1 MNCPTTDKLSQY
13 VDQLLLIQEHTTIQH
28 HLKDCVHCQHVV
40 NAFQD
45 EQRFIKETLQTPTLP
60 DQFAST
66 VLDQLEPYKQKVTR
80 KKRST
85 KKRIMLTVAG
95 IILTVSLSAVLQP
108 SFAQL
113 IGGLF
118 STNQVDDGLRMAS
131 QAGVGERVNLEV
143 TDQNITFKVEDVIAD
158 PSRLAISYQL
168 VNEHGK
174 IIDYDI
180 DWSVHPKDMDNDI
193 SAIIQ
198 NGKIIPMERKSWMK
212 REDDYGFIEFPLREY
227 EELGEAFTL
236 VFNIS
241 NINGVKGNW
250 QLDVPVD
257 LTRSLQLTHTLPL
270 NDVSTTYNGV
280 MITMKETRY
289 APSSYEL
296 LYETSFTE
304 EELAKVE
311 ENIQNFEEQYGEGI
325 ISDLTLYGSDVNY
338 HLENEEH
345 NNIHE
350 NDRTY
355 HDTIFQD
362 NSIDSNFH
370 SLGTSNEDLA
380 LLGHNAW
387 STFFT
392 PLGEDEKL
400 TFVLDGVAKTAPSD
414 FSIIINPKELKK
426 NPVTFEYEGNYM
438 TITKAKKRNEYS
450 LRKAIIPIEIETNF
464 TIEMEG
470 GKDELASEFVH
481 WIIEDDNGNVYPTF
495 DTKSILNKKDK
506 NDRYKTSIDIR
517 AYDIE
522 EIPEEFTLH
531 LLSVKRFYELDK
543 QWQVP
548 LYQIG
553 E

>member
-13 VDQLLLIQEHTTIQH
+13 VDQLLLIQEHNTIQH

-168 VNEHGK
+168 INEHGK

-257 LTRSLQLTHTLPL
+257 LTKSLQLTHTLPL

-311 ENIQNFEEQYGEGI
+311 ENIQNFEEQYGEDI
-325 ISDLTLYGSDVNY
+325 ISDLTLYGSDVQY
-338 HLENEEH
+338 HLENEQ
-345 NNIHE
+345 NKVVYE
-350 NDRTY
+350 NHTF
-355 HDTIFQD
+355 FQKSSVPSD
-362 NSIDSNFH
+362 GKGLQ
-370 SLGTSNEDLA
+370 SLEASGTDLKQ
-380 LLGHNAW
+380 LGHITYRQLFAPPND
-387 STFFT
+387 
-392 PLGEDEKL
+392 DEKL
-400 TFVLDGVAKTAPSD
+400 TFVLDGVAKTVPSD
-414 FSIIINPKELKK
+414 FSITINPKELKK

-464 TIEMEG
+464 TIELEG

-506 NDRYKTSIDIR
+506 NDRYNTTIDIR
-517 AYDIE
+517 AYDME
-522 EIPEEFTLH
+522 EIPKELTLH

-548 LYQIG
+548 LYQI
-553 E
+553 EE